1 MRKITILLFL
11 LTLGSLGCG
20 QKTPAVVV
28 TSETEAEQM
37 RAEQD
42 VRNAEA
48 AYRKTQKPAKSFE
61 QSVEDEE
68 SNRRRR

>member
-1 MRKITILLFL
+1 MRKSTILSCL
-11 LTLGSLGCG
+11 LMLAAVGCG
-20 QKTPAVVV
+20 QSTPAVVV

-37 RAEQD
+37 RAEQE

-48 AYRKTQKPAKSFE
+48 AHRKTQKPTKTFE

-68 SNRRRR
+68 SSRRRR

>member
-1 MRKITILLFL
+1 MRKFTILLFL
-11 LTLGSLGCG
+11 LTLGTLGCG
-20 QKTPAVVV
+20 QKTPPVVV
-28 TSETEAEQM
+28 TPETEAEQL
-37 RAEQD
+37 RAEQE

-48 AYRKTQKPAKSFE
+48 AHRKTQKPTKTFE